1 VHKLRC
7 YKWIMTITNSS
18 LCQLTDTELL
28 ARLRGAVARER
39 QATADLI
46 ALLMELDARRLY
58 LAEGCASLFTY
69 CTQVLHL
76 TEHAAYGRIEAA
88 RTARKFPA
96 VLARLRDGTLSL
108 TAVGLLAPHL
118 TDENHVQ
125 VLDAARHKTKRQVE
139 QLVAM
144 PEPGAHASYGC
155 CSSVALMSWIPCSMN
170 PAIVEAAA

>member
-1 VHKLRC
+1 VLR
-7 YKWIMTITNSS
+7 
-18 LCQLTDTELL
+18 
-28 ARLRGAVARER
+28 
-39 QATADLI
+39 
-46 ALLMELDARRLY
+46 
-58 LAEGCASLFTY
+58 
-69 CTQVLHL
+69 L
-76 TEHAAYGRIEAA
+76 TEHAPYGPIGGACGA
-88 RTARKFPA
+88 QASA
-96 VLARLRDGTLSL
+96 ILARLHDGTPSL

-170 PAIVEAAA
+170 PAMVEAAA